1 MDLMDAEEGVDFGLS
16 SWGLQS
22 SSTFNSWA
30 LTSWRSVGTSANVER
45 TFRSLGGREYFAH
58 RNEVI
63 LRCGEMQSGPH
74 LILDGTLQVLA
85 LGEVEKRQGEPWAML
100 KVGELQ
106 QGEMLSLPWLE
117 KRPSRFS
124 FRVQSKSLTAIM
136 LTAAEMTAKTES
148 YFSQRLAHEERRREE
163 TWESMALQ
171 QFEERQREQQE
182 LEEQLE
188 AKIDFSG
195 LKTRDGYVIPP
206 DCLVACHPDLRQL
219 TQKRDPPPPVVVKSL
234 PEIQR
239 EKRFAQTDE
248 RLRPAKQKE
257 KELDISTLLSMDG
270 GHRGKLN
277 PMYKTLMNNKGS
289 GDVFHPKTSVN
300 ANKWLKSEAYRF
312 CQHYPVWQPELTED
326 DRRQGEKAE
335 AEENALIAERNL
347 RMSMGRMIGVLMQV
361 KRVIKSGV
369 GQLRGS
375 RIRDTDDLL
384 LAMSPANAEKIDRG
398 DVADAIV
405 DLGVASDEQ
414 VEELVAQMDTEN
426 TGQIDREELLDAFTS
441 PKSSVKQIYRKLRN
455 GMATEYADSLFSS
468 DAGDTSEPTLFESSE
483 EADDRPLMQALSPR
497 RMSIALPETRQSVA
511 YNAMPSR
518 PSSAPIRGKVIQ
530 RPLTP
535 KPVGK
540 FHAMQCRI
548 RRRQLRKALRGQHK
562 ATTVETETTLETTG
576 DPDAE
581 VQDVQEK
588 SSRWPLSRMSQST
601 EPRTPMLRRR
611 LA

>member
-1 MDLMDAEEGVDFGLS
+1 MDDADGLS

-22 SSTFNSWA
+22 SSGFNSGA
-30 LTSWRSVGTSANVER
+30 LTSWRSVGTSANVLER

-63 LRCGEMQSGPH
+63 LRCGELTSGVH
-74 LILDGTLQVLA
+74 FILDGTLQVLA
-85 LGEVEKRQGEPWAML
+85 LGEVEKRRGEHWAMV

-106 QGEMLSLPWLE
+106 EGEMLALPWLE

-136 LTAAEMTAKTES
+136 LTGAEMTAKTES
-148 YFSQRLAHEERRREE
+148 YFSQRSHEERRREE
-163 TWESMALQ
+163 AWESSALQ

-188 AKIDFSG
+188 AKIDLSG

-206 DCLVACHPDLRQL
+206 ECLMACHPNLRRL
-219 TQKRDPPPPVVVKSL
+219 APKRAPPPPVVVKSL

-239 EKRFAQTDE
+239 EKRGLAQDE
-248 RLRPAKQKE
+248 SLRPAEKKE
-257 KELDISTLLSMDG
+257 KDLDISALLSMDG
-270 GHRGKLN
+270 GHRGKSN
-277 PMYKTLMNNKGS
+277 PLFKMLMNKGS

-300 ANKWLKSEAYRF
+300 ADKWCKSEAYRF

-335 AEENALIAERNL
+335 AEENALIAERDL
-347 RMSMGRMIGVLMQV
+347 RISMGRMIGVLMQV

-384 LAMSPANAEKIDRG
+384 MAMSPENDEKINRC

-426 TGQIDREELLDAFTS
+426 TGQIDREELFDALIS

-455 GMATEYADSLFSS
+455 GIAMEMADSWFSS
-468 DAGDTSEPTLFESSE
+468 DAGDESEPTLFESSE
-483 EADDRPLMQALSPR
+483 EADERPLMQALSPR
-497 RMSIALPETRQSVA
+497 RMSLALPETPDSVA
-511 YNAMPSR
+511 YHAMPSR
-518 PSSAPIRGKVIQ
+518 PLSAPIRGKVIQ

-548 RRRQLRKALRGQHK
+548 RRRQLRKALRMHK
-562 ATTVETETTLETTG
+562 ALTETLETKG
-576 DPDAE
+576 DLDAD
-581 VQDVQEK
+581 VHDVQE
-588 SSRWPLSRMSQST
+588 
-601 EPRTPMLRRR
+601 R
-611 LA
+611 LV